1 MKKNICLL
9 SLFAIAYFA
18 GYAQQKT
25 STASKPKAK
34 TQTTTSNSTAKSTKP
49 ATSVKPKAQSK
60 VDVVGSAVSK
70 DAKGTVVE
78 LANKEPFK
86 FYTNPDKELLTIEFT
101 DPAFKN
107 SDISISDNSGNAVKQ
122 VQLEGNQTK
131 INVNTQRW
139 ENGIYVIVLTQHTTQ
154 QTIMQK
160 IVLNR

>member
-1 MKKNICLL
+1 MKRIISSL
-9 SLFAIAYFA
+9 SIIAMAHTYSFAF
-18 GYAQQKT
+18 QTKT
-25 STASKPKAK
+25 SPAAKPKSTTTSKSKTATTASKPK
-34 TQTTTSNSTAKSTKP
+34 P
-49 ATSVKPKAQSK
+49 VRK
-60 VDVVGSAVSK
+60 VDVIGDPVSK
-70 DAKGTVVE
+70 NSAGTVVP

-107 SDISISDNSGNAVKQ
+107 SDIAISSNDGKPIRT

-131 INVNTQRW
+131 INVNTQQW
-139 ENGIYVIVLTQHTTQ
+139 DNGIYVIVLTQHTTQ

>member
-1 MKKNICLL
+1 MKFSLL
-9 SLFAIAYFA
+9 FIALLILSSQSA
-18 GYAQQKT
+18 KAQQKT
-25 STASKPKAK
+25 TTASK
-34 TQTTTSNSTAKSTKP
+34 SKP
-49 ATSVKPKAQSK
+49 ATTQGTAAKKAKPTPK
-60 VDVVGSAVSK
+60 VDIIGSAVSK
-70 DAKGTVVE
+70 DAKGTVLP

-86 FYTNPDKELLTIEFT
+86 FYTNPDKELLTVEFT

-107 SDISISDNSGNAVKQ
+107 SEIIISDNNGKSVKQ

-139 ENGIYVIVLTQHTTQ
+139 DNGIYVIVLTQHTTQ

>member
-1 MKKNICLL
+1 MKKIISSL
-9 SLFAIAYFA
+9 SLIAIAYSSGF
-18 GYAQQKT
+18 AQQKT
-25 STASKPKAK
+25 GTSTKPK
-34 TQTTTSNSTAKSTKP
+34 TQTNTASAKSGTTT
-49 ATSVKPKAQSK
+49 AAKPKVQPK
-60 VDVVGSAVSK
+60 VDIVGEAVSK

-78 LANKEPFK
+78 LVNKEPFK

-107 SDISISDNSGNAVKQ
+107 SDIAISDNNGNSIKQ

>member
-1 MKKNICLL
+1 MKFKFVALAIF
-9 SLFAIAYFA
+9 LFAGQLAW
-18 GYAQQKT
+18 AQQKSTPGAKPKST
-25 STASKPKAK
+25 STQSTAVKPKPAPVKTTPKAK
-34 TQTTTSNSTAKSTKP
+34 T
-49 ATSVKPKAQSK
+49 ATK
-60 VDVVGSAVSK
+60 VDIVGAAVSK
-70 DAKGTVVE
+70 DSKGAVVP

-86 FYTNPDKELLTIEFT
+86 FYTDPDKELLTIEFT

-107 SDISISDNSGNAVKQ
+107 SEIAISDNDGKPVKQ

-139 ENGIYVIVLTQHTTQ
+139 DNGIYVIVLTQHTTQ

>member
-1 MKKNICLL
+1 MKKIISSL
-9 SLFAIAYFA
+9 SIISLAYLPVQ
-18 GYAQQKT
+18 AQQKAT
-25 STASKPKAK
+25 PSAKPKSSTAAKPK
-34 TQTTTSNSTAKSTKP
+34 TATP
-49 ATSVKPKAQSK
+49 AKAQPK
-60 VDVVGSAVSK
+60 VDIVGAAVSK
-70 DAKGTVVE
+70 DAKGSVVP

-107 SDISISDNSGNAVKQ
+107 SDIAISDNDGKPIKQ

-139 ENGIYVIVLTQHTTQ
+139 DNGIYVIVLTQHTTQ

>member
-1 MKKNICLL
+1 MKKIIRSLTLL
-9 SLFAIAYFA
+9 ALAHVGSF
-18 GYAQQKT
+18 AQQ
-25 STASKPKAK
+25 
-34 TQTTTSNSTAKSTKP
+34 KSTKP
-49 ATSVKPKAQSK
+49 ATKPKTTTSTKTAPTSVKAKPK
-60 VDVVGSAVSK
+60 VDVIGAAISK
-70 DAKGTVVE
+70 DAKGTVVP

-107 SDISISDNSGNAVKQ
+107 SEIAISDNSGNPIKQ

-131 INVNTQRW
+131 VNVNTQRW

>member
-1 MKKNICLL
+1 MKKIISSL
-9 SLFAIAYFA
+9 SIISLAYMPVQ
-18 GYAQQKT
+18 AQQKT
-25 STASKPKAK
+25 TPSAKPK
-34 TQTTTSNSTAKSTKP
+34 SNTTAKPKTA
-49 ATSVKPKAQSK
+49 ATPKTQSK
-60 VDVVGSAVSK
+60 VDIVGAAVSK
-70 DAKGTVVE
+70 DAKGSVVP

-107 SDISISDNSGNAVKQ
+107 SDIAISDNDGKPIKQ

-139 ENGIYVIVLTQHTTQ
+139 DNGIYVIVLTQHTTQ

>member
-1 MKKNICLL
+1 MKRIISSL
-9 SLFAIAYFA
+9 SILALAHTVSF
-18 GYAQQKT
+18 AQQKT
-25 STASKPKAK
+25 VNPASKPKTNTTAKPKAAPLTKPK
-34 TQTTTSNSTAKSTKP
+34 TQTKIDIIGA
-49 ATSVKPKAQSK
+49 
-60 VDVVGSAVSK
+60 AVSK
-70 DAKGTVVE
+70 DAKGSLVSLT
-78 LANKEPFK
+78 NKEPFK

-107 SDISISDNSGNAVKQ
+107 SEITISDNNGKTVKQ

>member
-1 MKKNICLL
+1 MKRIIS
-9 SLFAIAYFA
+9 SLTIIAIAYSA
-18 GYAQQKT
+18 SMAQQKT
-25 STASKPKAK
+25 TTATAKPKSATAVKAKPKA
-34 TQTTTSNSTAKSTKP
+34 P
-49 ATSVKPKAQSK
+49 SK
-60 VDVVGSAVSK
+60 VDVIGAPVSK
-70 DAKGTVVE
+70 NAKGGVMP

-86 FYTNPDKELLTIEFT
+86 FYTDPDRELLSIEFT

-107 SDISISDNSGNAVKQ
+107 SEIAISDNSGKQVKQ

>member
-1 MKKNICLL
+1 MKRIIS
-9 SLFAIAYFA
+9 SLTLIALAHA
-18 GYAQQKT
+18 GTFAQQKT
-25 STASKPKAK
+25 NTPTTKAK
-34 TQTTTSNSTAKSTKP
+34 TTTAAKPKTTTAAKTKTQP
-49 ATSVKPKAQSK
+49 K
-60 VDVVGSAVSK
+60 VDVIGAAVSK
-70 DAKGTVVE
+70 DAKGSVVP

-107 SDISISDNSGNAVKQ
+107 SEIAISDNNGTPIKQ

-131 INVNTQRW
+131 VNVNTQRW